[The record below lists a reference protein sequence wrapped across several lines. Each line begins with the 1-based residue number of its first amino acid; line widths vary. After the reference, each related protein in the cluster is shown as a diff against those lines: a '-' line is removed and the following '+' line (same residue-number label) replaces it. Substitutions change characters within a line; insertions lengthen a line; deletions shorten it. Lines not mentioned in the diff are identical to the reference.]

1 MKQFACDCLGD
12 QFKHP
17 DKVYVDLSDKFNT
30 KILCAYKPKDK
41 VTLRNIKLDINYC
54 PKCGTILNIIN

>member
-30 KILCAYKPKDK
+30 KYYVPMLK
-41 VTLRNIKLDINYC
+41 IKSHL
-54 PKCGTILNIIN
+54 GT